1 MFIDKEDMEEVWKQS
16 WQIVHISLKIAPN
29 IQLGVALKD
38 VSTCIY
44 TDLVVVNMLQMAN
57 IFITNCPNVHTRV
70 RVPFF

>member
-44 TDLVVVNMLQMAN
+44 TDLVVVNML
-57 IFITNCPNVHTRV
+57 
-70 RVPFF
+70 